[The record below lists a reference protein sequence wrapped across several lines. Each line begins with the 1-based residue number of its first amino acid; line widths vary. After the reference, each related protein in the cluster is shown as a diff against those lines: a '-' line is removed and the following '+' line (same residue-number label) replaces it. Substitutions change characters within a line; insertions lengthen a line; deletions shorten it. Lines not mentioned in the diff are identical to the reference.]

1 MIARTF
7 ASVALAGAVVLAPT
21 AAFAETY
28 PAPEDALTCSAT
40 VVDQGQTFD
49 CTVEGP
55 NGASAQLQTTT
66 SGDDATIA
74 GTVTSAPKTIVNNV
88 AEFTVT
94 APGTAGVIGISAIIN
109 GEAVDTASIN
119 VAAPAGGGN
128 GDDDELARTGFE
140 NAGLAIGAGILLVAG
155 ATTVFVAG
163 RRRANA
169 NA

>member
-28 PAPEDALTCSAT
+28 PAPDDALTCSAT

-109 GEAVDTASIN
+109 GEAVDTASVS
-119 VAAPAGGGN
+119 VAAATGGT
-128 GDDDELARTGFE
+128 DEELSGTGFE
-140 NAGLAIGAGILLVAG
+140 NAGLAIGAGVLLVAG

-163 RRRANA
+163 RRRANT

>member
-109 GEAVDTASIN
+109 GEAIDTASVDV
-119 VAAPAGGGN
+119 VAADAAA
-128 GDDDELARTGFE
+128 DDELSSTGFE
-140 NAGLAIGAGILLVAG
+140 NAGLAIGAGVLLVAG